1 MGRVTIPN
9 TGLPGSTQPREGTL
23 LMTKNSKPQ
32 DSKRRNEEQ
41 GKRASPGSRET
52 VQQYLERVRSMTK
65 EEGRK
70 IHREKMRSLGAGLTL
85 QFGDNVLEEP
95 SPDQGDSH

>member
-1 MGRVTIPN
+1 MPDH
-9 TGLPGSTQPREGTL
+9 
-23 LMTKNSKPQ
+23 KNHQ
-32 DSKRRNEEQ
+32 RRNEGPEN
-41 GKRASPGSRET
+41 RASPGSRAR

-85 QFGDNVLEEP
+85 QFGDNVFEEP
-95 SPDQGDSH
+95 SPEQNDIN